1 MRRLALLLALVA
13 CTDPI
18 GPEDPRHEELCTI
31 YVGVGERAEITRWM
45 IEHCESV
52 SVIVVKFGGST
63 ERFEVRPLELDTTTL
78 GPFGA

>member
-1 MRRLALLLALVA
+1 MRSLALLLALAA

-45 IEHCESV
+45 LEHCETV
-52 SVIVVKFGGST
+52 SVWVVKFDGSM
-63 ERFEVRPLELDTTTL
+63 ERFEVRPWELL
-78 GPFGA
+78 GGLPDA